1 MRWSSAGLFSSS
13 ARQRTVTTVATAVAR
28 RSARQR
34 RCNLERDGERRL
46 GRRLL
51 FKRAG
56 GLGAKAIGGGMSGV
70 ESWQRWMQTRR
81 QSPTRV
87 RFKVVEYDAD
97 MLGPPVS
104 ETKRRE
110 DGTLLGRGEKDGTDS
125 WLLGRP
131 REGKE

>member
-1 MRWSSAGLFSSS
+1 MACGR
-13 ARQRTVTTVATAVAR
+13 AR
-28 RSARQR
+28 RV
-34 RCNLERDGERRL
+34 
-46 GRRLL
+46 L
-51 FKRAG
+51 FKRAN
-56 GLGAKAIGGGMSGV
+56 GLGGKAIGGGMSGV

-110 DGTLLGRGEKDGTDS
+110 DGTLLDRGEKDGADS

-131 REGKE
+131 KGRKGINKNFLFYFLKLIFKPNFNLNSNSFKI